1 MNIHSLAKTTP
12 AQRREM
18 VRMVRE
24 EQRTVEE
31 AAQRFV
37 VTVRTVYKWLA
48 RFRDE
53 GPAGLQDRSSR
64 PRSSPRQLE
73 QEVVD
78 RLSALRRELWL
89 RVVELAGELK
99 LAQSTVSAWL
109 RRLGLNRRP
118 PEPREPVQRYEHASP
133 GALVHFDIKK
143 LGRIEA
149 AGHAVTGDRSK
160 RSRGAGWE
168 YMHVCVDDH
177 SRYAYT
183 ELLPDEKATSTVAFL
198 RRAVAHFQQR
208 GVKIVAALSDNGS
221 CYRSKHYRKACAEL
235 DIRQRFTRPYRPQT
249 NGKAE
254 RFIQTSLREWAYAQ
268 AYRNSHQRRAELPV
282 WLHQYNWHRPHAG
295 IDDNVPISRL
305 GLSEDN
311 LSRLHT

>member
-254 RFIQTSLREWAYAQ
+254 RFIRTLLDECLRRHTYNHSSERCEALKSYCSR
-268 AYRNSHQRRAELPV
+268 YNST
-282 WLHQYNWHRPHAG
+282 RPHSAIG
-295 IDDNVPISRL
+295 HLPPTSRL
-305 GLSEDN
+305 PALNN
-311 LSRLHT
+311 LFGGHN